1 MTRRLS
7 GAALCACAFVS
18 LTAITGCIKAPEI
31 VLVDRATALEQQA
44 AGSFTDLEKRLMES
58 GVTTRPVP
66 LTPDQLQALGIRQP
80 PLVDSTDL
88 TDADQIDLLLK
99 QRCIGEGRD
108 GTLVDTNESCLGAA
122 DRALA
127 VKLIER
133 TNRARQQLW
142 RFLQERQPQ
151 SAPQTLRR
159 SWREA
164 HLRGLVCGGWLQRDD
179 GNWEAKS
186 C

>member
-1 MTRRLS
+1 MTRFISR
-7 GAALCACAFVS
+7 ALCALLFLS
-18 LTAITGCIKAPEI
+18 AITGCIKAPEI

-58 GVTTRPVP
+58 AVTTRPVP

-88 TDADQIDLLLK
+88 TDADQLDLLLK

-108 GTLVDTNESCLGAA
+108 GTLLDTNDSCQGAA

-127 VKLIER
+127 VRLIER

-142 RFLQERQPQ
+142 RYLQDRQPQ
-151 SAPQTLRR
+151 SAAPSLRR
-159 SWREA
+159 AWREA
-164 HLRGLVCGGWLQRDD
+164 HLRGLVCGGWMQRDD
-179 GNWEAKS
+179 GGWEAKP